1 MFFVDQYVWI
11 DETGKAARDLE
22 RLWGRS
28 LRGLRPE
35 VPFEPTRGEDARR
48 YSAIAAMAYDEVF
61 PPFVVQGSVA
71 TEHFMAALE
80 ESVVSIVIGC
90 SSGTGLS
97 SLALGS
103 SDSPDFNFK
112 FSRYFY

>member
-48 YSAIAAMAYDEVF
+48 YSAIAAMAYDEVGL
-61 PPFVVQGSVA
+61 PAIRCPGKRRDG
-71 TEHFMAALE
+71 ALH
-80 ESVVSIVIGC
+80 GR
-90 SSGTGLS
+90 
-97 SLALGS
+97 A
-103 SDSPDFNFK
+103 
-112 FSRYFY
+112 